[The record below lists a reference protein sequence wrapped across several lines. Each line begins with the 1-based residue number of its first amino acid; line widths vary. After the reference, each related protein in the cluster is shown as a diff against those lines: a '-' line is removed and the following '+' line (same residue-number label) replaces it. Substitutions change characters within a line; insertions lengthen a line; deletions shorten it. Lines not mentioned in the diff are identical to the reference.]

1 MDYGKILSRAWQ
13 ITWRWKVLWIFGF
26 LASLGSGGGGGG
38 GGSGMN
44 NGSRSSGNFPNFP
57 NFDISPEI
65 GGLIIALVCVALI
78 IGLILW
84 VLSLISRGALIAGV
98 QQVEDEG
105 QTSFG
110 SAWRVGLSRFWTIF
124 GIGFL
129 AALPILIIVLVFIGV
144 GIVVAAGAGIS
155 FANDVPE
162 RALGVIL
169 PALACLVP
177 LACVTV
183 VLAVVLSQIQLYAE
197 RAAILESKGWIDAFK
212 RGWQVLK
219 TNLGPTIVFWLI
231 FLLIGGVLVAIVAGS
246 IVALALPAAALF
258 GNNNPN
264 ALAVVT
270 MCGGALIGFV
280 ILAVVGAIVQ
290 TFTSTTWTL
299 VYRQLTRP
307 IA

>member
-38 GGSGMN
+38 GGSGVN
-44 NGSRSSGNFPNFP
+44 NGSRGAGNFP
-57 NFDISPEI
+57 NFDISPQM
-65 GGLIIALVCVALI
+65 GGLIIGLVCLALI

-84 VLSLISRGALIAGV
+84 VLSIIGRGALIAGV

-129 AALPILIIVLVFIGV
+129 AALPILIIVLVLIGV
-144 GIVVAAGAGIS
+144 GIAVAVGAGYN
-155 FANDVPE
+155 FTNDVPE

-169 PALACLVP
+169 PALACLIP

-183 VLAVVLSQIQLYAE
+183 VLAVVLAQIQLYAE
-197 RAAILESKGWIDAFK
+197 RAAILEGHGWIEAFK

-219 TNLGPTIVFWLI
+219 THLGPTIIFWLI
-231 FLLIGGVLVAIVAGS
+231 FLLIGGVLAAIVVGG
-246 IVALALPAAALF
+246 ILALALPAMALF

-270 MCGGALIGFV
+270 MCGGALVGFV

-307 IA
+307 IV

>member
-1 MDYGKILSRAWQ
+1 MDYGKILTRAWQ

-26 LASLGSGGGGGG
+26 LASLGSGGGSGGG
-38 GGSGMN
+38 GGNGMN
-44 NGSRSSGNFPNFP
+44 NGSRGAGNFPNF
-57 NFDISPEI
+57 DMSPEI
-65 GGLIIALVCVALI
+65 GGLLIALICVALI
-78 IGLILW
+78 IGIILW
-84 VLSLISRGALIAGV
+84 VLSIISRGALIAGV

-124 GIGFL
+124 GVGFL
-129 AALPILIIVLVFIGV
+129 AALPILIIVLVLIGV
-144 GIVVAAGAGIS
+144 GIAVAVGAGYN
-155 FANDVPE
+155 FTNDMSD
-162 RALGVIL
+162 RALGIIL
-169 PALACLVP
+169 PALACLIP

-183 VLAVVLSQIQLYAE
+183 VLAVVLGQIQLYAE
-197 RAAILESKGWIDAFK
+197 RAAILEGKGWIDAFK

-231 FLLIGGVLVAIVAGS
+231 FLVIGGVLLAIVAGG
-246 IVALALPAAALF
+246 ILALALPAVALF

-299 VYRQLTRP
+299 VYRQLTRA
-307 IA
+307 IV

>member
-26 LASLGSGGGGGG
+26 LASLGSGGGSGGG
-38 GGSGMN
+38 GGNGMN
-44 NGSRSSGNFPNFP
+44 NGSRGAGNFP

-65 GGLIIALVCVALI
+65 GGLLIALICVALI
-78 IGLILW
+78 IGIILW
-84 VLSLISRGALIAGV
+84 VLSIISRGALIAGV

-124 GIGFL
+124 GVGFL
-129 AALPILIIVLVFIGV
+129 AALPILIIVLVLIGV
-144 GIVVAAGAGIS
+144 GIAVAVGAGYN
-155 FANDVPE
+155 FTNDMSD
-162 RALGVIL
+162 RALGIIL
-169 PALACLVP
+169 PALACLIP

-183 VLAVVLSQIQLYAE
+183 VLAVVLGQIQLYAE
-197 RAAILESKGWIDAFK
+197 RAAILEGKGWIDAFK

-231 FLLIGGVLVAIVAGS
+231 FLVIGGVLLAIVAGG
-246 IVALALPAAALF
+246 ILALALPAVALF

-299 VYRQLTRP
+299 VYRQLTRA
-307 IA
+307 IV

>member
-26 LASLGSGGGGGG
+26 LASLGSGGGSGGG

-44 NGSRSSGNFPNFP
+44 NGNRGAGNFPNF
-57 NFDISPEI
+57 DMSPEI

-78 IGLILW
+78 IGIILW
-84 VLSLISRGALIAGV
+84 VLSIISRGALIAGV

-124 GIGFL
+124 GVGFL
-129 AALPILIIVLVFIGV
+129 AALPILIIVLVLIGV
-144 GIVVAAGAGIS
+144 GIAVAVGAGYNFTNALS
-155 FANDVPE
+155 D
-162 RALGVIL
+162 RALGIIL
-169 PALACLVP
+169 PALACLIP

-197 RAAILESKGWIDAFK
+197 RAAILEGKGWIDAFK

-231 FLLIGGVLVAIVAGS
+231 FLVIGGVLAAIVVGG
-246 IVALALPAAALF
+246 IVALAVPAVALF
-258 GNNNPN
+258 GNSNPN

-307 IA
+307 VA

>member
-38 GGSGMN
+38 GSSGVN
-44 NGSRSSGNFPNFP
+44 NGSRGAGNFP
-57 NFDISPEI
+57 NFDISPQM
-65 GGLIIALVCVALI
+65 GGLIIGLVCLALI

-84 VLSLISRGALIAGV
+84 VLSIIGRGALIAGV

-129 AALPILIIVLVFIGV
+129 AALPILIIVLVLIGV
-144 GIVVAAGAGIS
+144 GIAVAVGAGYN
-155 FANDVPE
+155 FTNDVPE

-169 PALACLVP
+169 PALACLIP

-183 VLAVVLSQIQLYAE
+183 VLAVVLAQIQLYAE
-197 RAAILESKGWIDAFK
+197 RAAILEGHGWIEAFK

-219 TNLGPTIVFWLI
+219 THLGPTIIFWLI
-231 FLLIGGVLVAIVAGS
+231 FLLIGGVLAAIVVGG
-246 IVALALPAAALF
+246 ILALALPAMALF

-270 MCGGALIGFV
+270 MCGGALVGFV

-307 IA
+307 IV

>member
-26 LASLGSGGGGGG
+26 LASLGGGGGGGGG

-44 NGSRSSGNFPNFP
+44 NGSRGAGNFP

-65 GGLIIALVCVALI
+65 GGVIIALVCVAII

-84 VLSLISRGALIAGV
+84 VLSIISRGALIAGV

-129 AALPILIIVLVFIGV
+129 AALPILIIVLVLIGV
-144 GIVVAAGAGIS
+144 GIAVAVGAGYN
-155 FANDVPE
+155 FTNDLPE

-169 PALACLVP
+169 PALACLIP

-197 RAAILESKGWIDAFK
+197 RAAILEGKGWIDAFK

-231 FLLIGGVLVAIVAGS
+231 FLVVGGVLVAIVVGG
-246 IVALALPAAALF
+246 ILALALPAVALF
-258 GNNNPN
+258 GNNNPS
-264 ALAVVT
+264 ALAIVM
-270 MCGGALIGFV
+270 MCGGALVGFV
-280 ILAVVGAIVQ
+280 ILAAVGAIVQ
-290 TFTSTTWTL
+290 TFTSATWTL

-307 IA
+307 AA

>member
-26 LASLGSGGGGGG
+26 LASLGSGGGSGGG
-38 GGSGMN
+38 GGNGMN
-44 NGSRSSGNFPNFP
+44 NGSRGAGNFP

-65 GGLIIALVCVALI
+65 GGLIIALICVALI
-78 IGLILW
+78 IGIILW
-84 VLSLISRGALIAGV
+84 VLSIISRGALIAGV

-124 GIGFL
+124 GVGFL
-129 AALPILIIVLVFIGV
+129 AALPILIIVLVLIGV
-144 GIVVAAGAGIS
+144 GIAVAVGAGYN
-155 FANDVPE
+155 FTNDMSD
-162 RALGVIL
+162 RALGIIL
-169 PALACLVP
+169 PALACLIP

-183 VLAVVLSQIQLYAE
+183 VLAVVLGQIQLYAE
-197 RAAILESKGWIDAFK
+197 RAAILEGKGWIDAFK

-231 FLLIGGVLVAIVAGS
+231 FLVIGGVLLAIVAGG
-246 IVALALPAAALF
+246 ILALALPAVALF

-299 VYRQLTRP
+299 VYRQLTRA
-307 IA
+307 IV

>member
-26 LASLGSGGGGGG
+26 LASLGSGGGSGGG
-38 GGSGMN
+38 GGNGMN
-44 NGSRSSGNFPNFP
+44 NGSRGAGNFP
-57 NFDISPEI
+57 NFDISPQM
-65 GGLIIALVCVALI
+65 GGLIIGLVCLALI

-84 VLSLISRGALIAGV
+84 VLSIISRGALIAGV

-124 GIGFL
+124 GVGFL
-129 AALPILIIVLVFIGV
+129 AALPILIIVLVLIGV
-144 GIVVAAGAGIS
+144 GIAVAVGAGYN
-155 FANDVPE
+155 FTNDMSD
-162 RALGVIL
+162 RALGIIL
-169 PALACLVP
+169 PALACLIP

-183 VLAVVLSQIQLYAE
+183 VLAVVLGQIQLYAE
-197 RAAILESKGWIDAFK
+197 RAAILEGKGWIDAFK

-231 FLLIGGVLVAIVAGS
+231 FLVIGGVLLAIVAGG
-246 IVALALPAAALF
+246 ILALALPAVALF

>member
-1 MDYGKILSRAWQ
+1 MDYGKILTRAWQ

-38 GGSGMN
+38 GSSGVN
-44 NGSRSSGNFPNFP
+44 NGSRGAGNFP
-57 NFDISPEI
+57 NFDISPQM
-65 GGLIIALVCVALI
+65 GGLIIGLVCLALI

-84 VLSLISRGALIAGV
+84 VLSIIGRGALIAGV

-129 AALPILIIVLVFIGV
+129 AALPILIIVLVLIGV
-144 GIVVAAGAGIS
+144 GIAVAVGAGYN
-155 FANDVPE
+155 FTNDVPE

-169 PALACLVP
+169 PALACLIP

-183 VLAVVLSQIQLYAE
+183 VLAVVLAQIQLYAE
-197 RAAILESKGWIDAFK
+197 RAAILEGHGWIEAFK

-219 TNLGPTIVFWLI
+219 THLGPTIIFWLI
-231 FLLIGGVLVAIVAGS
+231 FLLIGGVLAAIVVGG
-246 IVALALPAAALF
+246 ILALALPAMALF

-270 MCGGALIGFV
+270 MCGGALVGFV

-307 IA
+307 IV

>member
-26 LASLGSGGGGGG
+26 LASLGSGGGSGGG

-44 NGSRSSGNFPNFP
+44 NGSRGAGNFPNF
-57 NFDISPEI
+57 DMSPEI
-65 GGLIIALVCVALI
+65 GGLLIALICVALI
-78 IGLILW
+78 IGIILW
-84 VLSLISRGALIAGV
+84 VLSIISRGALIAGV

-124 GIGFL
+124 GVGFL
-129 AALPILIIVLVFIGV
+129 AALPILIIVLVLIGV
-144 GIVVAAGAGIS
+144 GIAVAVGAGYN
-155 FANDVPE
+155 FTNDMSD
-162 RALGVIL
+162 RALGIIL
-169 PALACLVP
+169 PALACLIP

-183 VLAVVLSQIQLYAE
+183 VLAVVLGQIQLYAE
-197 RAAILESKGWIDAFK
+197 RAAILEGKGWIDAFK

-231 FLLIGGVLVAIVAGS
+231 FLVIGGVLLAIVAGG
-246 IVALALPAAALF
+246 ILALALPAVALF

-299 VYRQLTRP
+299 VYRQLTRA
-307 IA
+307 IV

>member
-1 MDYGKILSRAWQ
+1 MDYGKILTRAWQ

-38 GGSGMN
+38 GGSGVN
-44 NGSRSSGNFPNFP
+44 NGSRGAGNFP
-57 NFDISPEI
+57 NFDISPQM
-65 GGLIIALVCVALI
+65 GGLIIGLVCLALI
-78 IGLILW
+78 IGLFLW
-84 VLSLISRGALIAGV
+84 VLSIIGRGALIAGV

-129 AALPILIIVLVFIGV
+129 AALPILIIVLVLIGV
-144 GIVVAAGAGIS
+144 GIAVAVGAGYN
-155 FANDVPE
+155 FTNDVPE

-169 PALACLVP
+169 PALACLIP

-183 VLAVVLSQIQLYAE
+183 VLAVVLAQIQLYAE
-197 RAAILESKGWIDAFK
+197 RAAILEGHGWIEAFK

-219 TNLGPTIVFWLI
+219 THLGPTIIFWLI
-231 FLLIGGVLVAIVAGS
+231 FLLIGGALAAIVVGG
-246 IVALALPAAALF
+246 ILALALPAMALF

-270 MCGGALIGFV
+270 MCGGALVGFV

-307 IA
+307 IV

>member
-38 GGSGMN
+38 GSSGVN
-44 NGSRSSGNFPNFP
+44 NGSRGAGNFP
-57 NFDISPEI
+57 NFDISPQM
-65 GGLIIALVCVALI
+65 GGLIIGLVCLALI

-84 VLSLISRGALIAGV
+84 VLSIIGRGALIAGV

-129 AALPILIIVLVFIGV
+129 AALPILIIVLVLIGV
-144 GIVVAAGAGIS
+144 GIAVAVGAGYN
-155 FANDVPE
+155 FTNDVPE

-169 PALACLVP
+169 PALACLIP

-183 VLAVVLSQIQLYAE
+183 VLAVVLAQIQIYAE
-197 RAAILESKGWIDAFK
+197 RAAILEGHGWLEAFK

-219 TNLGPTIVFWLI
+219 THLGPTIIFWLI
-231 FLLIGGVLVAIVAGS
+231 FLLIGGVLAAIVVGG
-246 IVALALPAAALF
+246 ILALALPAMALF

-270 MCGGALIGFV
+270 MCGGALVGFV

-307 IA
+307 IV

>member
-26 LASLGSGGGGGG
+26 LASLGSGGGSGGG
-38 GGSGMN
+38 GGNGMN
-44 NGSRSSGNFPNFP
+44 NGSRGAGNFPNF
-57 NFDISPEI
+57 DMSPEI
-65 GGLIIALVCVALI
+65 GGLLIALICVALI
-78 IGLILW
+78 IGIILW
-84 VLSLISRGALIAGV
+84 VLSIISRGALIAGV

-124 GIGFL
+124 GVGFL
-129 AALPILIIVLVFIGV
+129 AALPILIIVLVLIGV
-144 GIVVAAGAGIS
+144 GIAVAVGAGYN
-155 FANDVPE
+155 FTNDMSD
-162 RALGVIL
+162 RALGIIL
-169 PALACLVP
+169 PALACLIP

-183 VLAVVLSQIQLYAE
+183 VLAVVLGQIQLYAE
-197 RAAILESKGWIDAFK
+197 RAAILEGKGWIDAFK

-231 FLLIGGVLVAIVAGS
+231 FLVIGGVLLAIVAGG
-246 IVALALPAAALF
+246 ILALALPAVALF

-299 VYRQLTRP
+299 VYRQLTRA
-307 IA
+307 IV

>member
-26 LASLGSGGGGGG
+26 LASLGSGGGSGGG

-44 NGSRSSGNFPNFP
+44 NGNRGAGNFPNF
-57 NFDISPEI
+57 DMSPEI

-78 IGLILW
+78 IGIILW
-84 VLSLISRGALIAGV
+84 VLSIISRGALIAGV

-124 GIGFL
+124 GVGFL
-129 AALPILIIVLVFIGV
+129 AALPILIIVLVLIGV
-144 GIVVAAGAGIS
+144 GIAVAVGAGYNFTNAMS
-155 FANDVPE
+155 D
-162 RALGVIL
+162 RALGIIL
-169 PALACLVP
+169 PALACLIP

-197 RAAILESKGWIDAFK
+197 RAAILEGKGWIDAFK

-231 FLLIGGVLVAIVAGS
+231 FLVIGGVLAAIVVGG
-246 IVALALPAAALF
+246 IVALAVPAVALF
-258 GNNNPN
+258 GNSNPN

-307 IA
+307 VA

>member
-26 LASLGSGGGGGG
+26 LASLGSGGGSGGG
-38 GGSGMN
+38 GGNGMN
-44 NGSRSSGNFPNFP
+44 NGSRGAGNFPNF
-57 NFDISPEI
+57 DMSPEI
-65 GGLIIALVCVALI
+65 GGLLIALICVALI
-78 IGLILW
+78 IGIILW
-84 VLSLISRGALIAGV
+84 VLSIISRGALIAGV

-124 GIGFL
+124 GVGFL
-129 AALPILIIVLVFIGV
+129 AALPILIIVLVLIGV
-144 GIVVAAGAGIS
+144 GIAVAVGAGYN
-155 FANDVPE
+155 FTNDMSD
-162 RALGVIL
+162 RALGIIL
-169 PALACLVP
+169 PALACLIP

-183 VLAVVLSQIQLYAE
+183 VLAVVLGQIQLYAE
-197 RAAILESKGWIDAFK
+197 RAAILEGKGWIDAFK

-231 FLLIGGVLVAIVAGS
+231 FLVIGGVLLAIVAGG
-246 IVALALPAAALF
+246 ILALALPAVALF

-307 IA
+307 IV

>member
-26 LASLGSGGGGGG
+26 LASLGSGGGSGGG
-38 GGSGMN
+38 GGNSMN
-44 NGSRSSGNFPNFP
+44 NGSRGAGNFP

-65 GGLIIALVCVALI
+65 GGLIIALICVALI
-78 IGLILW
+78 IGIILW
-84 VLSLISRGALIAGV
+84 VLSIISRGALIAGV

-124 GIGFL
+124 GVGFL
-129 AALPILIIVLVFIGV
+129 AALPILIIVLVLIGV
-144 GIVVAAGAGIS
+144 GIAVAVGAGYN
-155 FANDVPE
+155 FTNDMSD
-162 RALGVIL
+162 RALGIIL
-169 PALACLVP
+169 PALACLIP

-183 VLAVVLSQIQLYAE
+183 VLAVVLGQIQLYAE
-197 RAAILESKGWIDAFK
+197 RAAILEGKGWIDAFK

-231 FLLIGGVLVAIVAGS
+231 FLVIGGVLLAIVAGG
-246 IVALALPAAALF
+246 ILALALPAVALF

-307 IA
+307 IV

>member
-38 GGSGMN
+38 GGSGVN
-44 NGSRSSGNFPNFP
+44 NGSRGAGNFP
-57 NFDISPEI
+57 NFDISPQM
-65 GGLIIALVCVALI
+65 GGLIIGLVCLALI

-84 VLSLISRGALIAGV
+84 VLSIIGRGALIAGV

-129 AALPILIIVLVFIGV
+129 AALPILIIVLVLIGV
-144 GIVVAAGAGIS
+144 GIAVAVGAGYN
-155 FANDVPE
+155 FTNDVPE

-169 PALACLVP
+169 PALACLIP

-183 VLAVVLSQIQLYAE
+183 VLAVVLAQIQLYAE
-197 RAAILESKGWIDAFK
+197 RAAILEGHGWLEAFK

-219 TNLGPTIVFWLI
+219 THLGPTIIFWLI
-231 FLLIGGVLVAIVAGS
+231 FLLIGGVLAAIVVGG
-246 IVALALPAAALF
+246 ILALALPAMALF

-270 MCGGALIGFV
+270 MCGGALVGFV

-307 IA
+307 IV

>member
-1 MDYGKILSRAWQ
+1 MDYGKILTRAWQ

-38 GGSGMN
+38 GGSGVN
-44 NGSRSSGNFPNFP
+44 NGSRGAGNFP
-57 NFDISPEI
+57 NFDISPQM
-65 GGLIIALVCVALI
+65 GGLIIGLVCLALI
-78 IGLILW
+78 IGLFLW
-84 VLSLISRGALIAGV
+84 VLSIIGRGALIAGV

-129 AALPILIIVLVFIGV
+129 AALPILIIVLVLIGV
-144 GIVVAAGAGIS
+144 GIAVAVGAGYN
-155 FANDVPE
+155 FTNDVPE

-169 PALACLVP
+169 PALACLIP

-183 VLAVVLSQIQLYAE
+183 VLAVVLAQIQIYAE
-197 RAAILESKGWIDAFK
+197 RAAILEGHGWLEAFK

-219 TNLGPTIVFWLI
+219 THLGPTIIFWLI
-231 FLLIGGVLVAIVAGS
+231 FLLIGGVLAAIVVGG
-246 IVALALPAAALF
+246 ILALALPAMALF

-270 MCGGALIGFV
+270 MCGGALVGFV

-307 IA
+307 IV

>member
-1 MDYGKILSRAWQ
+1 MDYGRILSRAWQ

-26 LASLGSGGGGGG
+26 LASLGSGGGSGGG

-44 NGSRSSGNFPNFP
+44 NGSRGAGNFP

-78 IGLILW
+78 IGVILW
-84 VLSLISRGALIAGV
+84 VLSIISRGALIAGV

-129 AALPILIIVLVFIGV
+129 AALPILIIVLVLIGV
-144 GIVVAAGAGIS
+144 GIAVAVGAGYN

-169 PALACLVP
+169 PALACLIP

-183 VLAVVLSQIQLYAE
+183 VLAIVLSQIQLYAE
-197 RAAILESKGWIDAFK
+197 RAAILEGKGWIDAFK

-231 FLLIGGVLVAIVAGS
+231 FLVIGGVFVAIVVGG
-246 IVALALPAAALF
+246 ILALALPAVALF
-258 GNNNPN
+258 GNNNPC
-264 ALAVVT
+264 L
-270 MCGGALIGFV
+270 LY
-280 ILAVVGAIVQ
+280 
-290 TFTSTTWTL
+290 TS
-299 VYRQLTRP
+299 RQGLREVRP
-307 IA
+307 S

>member
-1 MDYGKILSRAWQ
+1 MDYGKILTRAWQ

-38 GGSGMN
+38 GSSGVN
-44 NGSRSSGNFPNFP
+44 NGSRGAGNFP
-57 NFDISPEI
+57 NFDISPQM
-65 GGLIIALVCVALI
+65 GGLIIGLVCLALI

-84 VLSLISRGALIAGV
+84 VLSIIGRGALIAGV

-129 AALPILIIVLVFIGV
+129 AALPILIIVLVLIGV
-144 GIVVAAGAGIS
+144 GIAVAVGAGYN
-155 FANDVPE
+155 FTNDVPE

-169 PALACLVP
+169 PALACLIP

-183 VLAVVLSQIQLYAE
+183 VLAVVLAQIQLYAE
-197 RAAILESKGWIDAFK
+197 RAAILEGHGWLEAFK

-219 TNLGPTIVFWLI
+219 THLGPTIIFWLI
-231 FLLIGGVLVAIVAGS
+231 FLLIGGVLAAIVVGG
-246 IVALALPAAALF
+246 ILALALPAMALF

-270 MCGGALIGFV
+270 MCGGALVGFV

-307 IA
+307 IV

>member
-1 MDYGKILSRAWQ
+1 MDYGRILSRAWQ

-26 LASLGSGGGGGG
+26 LASLGSGGGSGGG

-44 NGSRSSGNFPNFP
+44 NGSRGAGNFP

-78 IGLILW
+78 IGVILW
-84 VLSLISRGALIAGV
+84 VLSIISRGALIAGV

-129 AALPILIIVLVFIGV
+129 AALPILIIVLVLIGV
-144 GIVVAAGAGIS
+144 GIAVAVGAGYN

-169 PALACLVP
+169 PALACLIP

-183 VLAVVLSQIQLYAE
+183 VLAIVLSQIQLYAE
-197 RAAILESKGWIDAFK
+197 RAAILEGKGWIDAFK

-231 FLLIGGVLVAIVAGS
+231 FLVIGGVFVAIVVGG
-246 IVALALPAAALF
+246 ILALALPAVALF
-258 GNNNPN
+258 GNNNPS
-264 ALAVVT
+264 ALAIVT
-270 MCGGALIGFV
+270 MCGGLLVAV
-280 ILAVVGAIVQ
+280 VVVSVVGAIVQ
-290 TFTSTTWTL
+290 TFTSATWTL

-307 IA
+307 IV

>member
-38 GGSGMN
+38 GSSGVN
-44 NGSRSSGNFPNFP
+44 NGSRGAGNFP
-57 NFDISPEI
+57 NFDISPQM
-65 GGLIIALVCVALI
+65 GGLIIGLVCLALI

-84 VLSLISRGALIAGV
+84 VLSIIGRGALIAGV

-129 AALPILIIVLVFIGV
+129 AALPILIIVLVLIGV
-144 GIVVAAGAGIS
+144 GIAVAVGAGYN
-155 FANDVPE
+155 FTNDVPE

-169 PALACLVP
+169 PALACLIP

-183 VLAVVLSQIQLYAE
+183 VLAVVLAQIQIYAE
-197 RAAILESKGWIDAFK
+197 RAAILEGHGWIEAFK

-219 TNLGPTIVFWLI
+219 THLGPTIIFWLI
-231 FLLIGGVLVAIVAGS
+231 FLLIGGVLAAIVVGG
-246 IVALALPAAALF
+246 ILALALPAMALF

-270 MCGGALIGFV
+270 MCGGALVGFV

-307 IA
+307 IV

>member
-26 LASLGSGGGGGG
+26 LASLGSGGGSGGG
-38 GGSGMN
+38 GGNGMN
-44 NGSRSSGNFPNFP
+44 NGSRGAGNFPNF
-57 NFDISPEI
+57 DMSPEI
-65 GGLIIALVCVALI
+65 GGLLIALICVALI
-78 IGLILW
+78 IGIILW
-84 VLSLISRGALIAGV
+84 VLSIISRGALIAGV

-124 GIGFL
+124 GVGFL
-129 AALPILIIVLVFIGV
+129 AALPILIIVLVLIGV
-144 GIVVAAGAGIS
+144 GIAVAVGAGYNFTNAMS
-155 FANDVPE
+155 D
-162 RALGVIL
+162 RALGIIL
-169 PALACLVP
+169 PALACLIP

-183 VLAVVLSQIQLYAE
+183 VLAVVLGQIQLYAE
-197 RAAILESKGWIDAFK
+197 RAAILEGKGWIDAFK

-231 FLLIGGVLVAIVAGS
+231 FLVIGGVLLAIVAGG
-246 IVALALPAAALF
+246 ILALALPAVALF

-299 VYRQLTRP
+299 VYRQLTRA
-307 IA
+307 IV